1 MSKRRLGRGLQ
12 ALIPEIEDTP
22 LDDAIEMAIS
32 EIRINP
38 NQPRKIFDEEK
49 LAELA
54 RSIEKHGVLQ
64 PLIVRAN
71 GAEYELVAGER
82 RLRAA
87 KLAGLEK
94 VPVVIKPLSDREMME
109 IALIENL
116 QREDLN
122 PLEEAEAYKHL
133 MEEFNY
139 TQMQLAERIGKSR
152 SAIANTLRL
161 ISLHPE
167 VREEVKRGR
176 LSEGHARAILALPL
190 EKQPEAARKV
200 IELGLSVR
208 ETERLADQTQ
218 KKRGRREKK
227 NNPQRDSYIVALEE
241 RLREVSGVPVKI
253 KINTKG
259 SGKIEFL
266 FYDQTELE
274 SLCNSLFRVKQ

>member
-274 SLCNSLFRVKQ
+274 SLCNSLFHVKQ

>member
-152 SAIANTLRL
+152 SANANTLRL

-274 SLCNSLFRVKQ
+274 SLCNSLFHVKQ